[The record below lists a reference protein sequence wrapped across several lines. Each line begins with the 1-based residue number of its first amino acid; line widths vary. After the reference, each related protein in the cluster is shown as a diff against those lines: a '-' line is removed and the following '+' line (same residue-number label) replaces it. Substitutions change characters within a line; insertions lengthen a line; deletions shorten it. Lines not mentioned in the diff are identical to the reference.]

1 MEIMLEKYQG
11 CGNDYFILDPNKQQ
25 CELTQKMIQQICNR
39 NFGFGSDGILYGPI
53 FEGEKPIVKILNPDG
68 SEAEKSGNGVRIFA
82 KYLKDAGYVQKKSAV
97 VHTLDGEVEVKY
109 LDESGNRIRANMGK
123 ASFKSSEIPV
133 TGPEREV
140 IDEEMI
146 FGGKKYYATCVSVGN
161 PHCIL
166 QVNELSKER
175 IEKIGPFIETSSYF
189 PNRINV
195 HLMKVLDRKNLQ
207 IEIYERGA
215 GYTLSSGTSACAV
228 AAAAYRL
235 GLADTKVNVHMQGG
249 SMVAEIADSGDIC
262 LTGDV
267 ERIGR
272 LIWEY

>member
-1 MEIMLEKYQG
+1 M
-11 CGNDYFILDPNKQQ
+11 
-25 CELTQKMIQQICNR
+25 
-39 NFGFGSDGILYGPI
+39 
-53 FEGEKPIVKILNPDG
+53 
-68 SEAEKSGNGVRIFA
+68 
-82 KYLKDAGYVQKKSAV
+82 QKKSAV

-215 GYTLSSGTSACAV
+215 GYTLSSGHQRMRGGRGSLPAGPCGYQGKCPYAGRQHGCGDRGQRGYLPDRRCGENRTVDLGILNRNSAMKNRRSAPDIFH
-228 AAAAYRL
+228 
-235 GLADTKVNVHMQGG
+235 GGFFVHMLLASQNAVRYNGKKSTRMCAQVINLTVG
-249 SMVAEIADSGDIC
+249 DSKTDTSMF
-262 LTGDV
+262 LKR
-267 ERIGR
+267 RIS
-272 LIWEY
+272 LWIWKRY